1 MEKDNEILS
10 EERYQKTKK
19 KIARISA
26 IILIVGILLGASLIT
41 IGIIKQGK
49 VASEYS
55 KESLASLQNKLD
67 SEKENLESKKAEL
80 EEKAANALNAE
91 KQKLENKKQELI
103 SKGIKY
109 DAFAKYDDGES
120 YDLKIV
126 TKALDPSFNNCAFDE
141 YKNNSLTSEY
151 CLIYNKN
158 DEDSKNLNVI
168 IEVLESNFNHC
179 LFDEYKNNTYTVT
192 YCLLKTEIEDKS
204 NSSSRIFKSHDS
216 LPFYMFGAFSIIA
229 SCMMSGSIY
238 MISKRRE
245 IMAFTTQQVMPV
257 AQEGIEKMAP
267 SVGKAGVSIFKEMSP
282 AAKKVAKEMA
292 PIYGE
297 AAKEI
302 AKGIKEGLKETDGE
316 EKNK

>member
-1 MEKDNEILS
+1 MEKNNEILS

-26 IILIVGILLGASLIT
+26 VILIVGLLLGAFLIT

-49 VASEYS
+49 VAAEYS
-55 KESLASLQNKLD
+55 NESLASLQDKLD
-67 SEKENLESKKAEL
+67 SEKEALESKETEL
-80 EEKAANALNAE
+80 EEKVANALNAE

-109 DAFAKYDDGES
+109 DTFAKYDDGES

-141 YKNNSLTSEY
+141 YKNNSLTSDY
-151 CLIYNKN
+151 CLIYNKK

-168 IEVLESNFNHC
+168 VGVLESNFDHC
-179 LFDEYKNNTYTVT
+179 LFDEYKNNAYTAK
-192 YCLLKTEIEDKS
+192 YCSLKDEINDKS
-204 NSSSRIFKSHDS
+204 NSSSRIFNSHDS
-216 LPFYMFGAFSIIA
+216 LPFYMFGAFVIIA
-229 SCMMSGSIY
+229 SCMISGSIY

-267 SVGKAGVSIFKEMSP
+267 SVGKAGASIFKEVAP
-282 AAKKVAKEMA
+282 TAKEVAKEMA
-292 PIYGE
+292 PVYGE
-297 AAKEI
+297 MAKEV
-302 AKGIKEGLKETDGE
+302 AKGIKEGLKEDN